1 MGRKSGG
8 EGMTIEAKVIEDS
21 VSPEGIRLTTFQLR
35 YPRMIHSEFM
45 THRVFSRNASSS
57 RAIPILTML
66 RSTVSDMAMP
76 VAWGQN
82 KPGMQARVE
91 LTGFRR
97 WAAKQIWKMAGY
109 SAAMFSYLM
118 YRTGAHKQIANRITE
133 PWSHISV
140 VVTATDWQ
148 NFFYLRDHADAD
160 PTIRALAQS
169 MKAAFDASQPKELE
183 LGEWHLPYVHPYER
197 EDLTLEECIKI
208 SVARCARV
216 SYLLHDEGHPTL
228 EKDTALHDM
237 LVIMNPKHAS
247 PAEHQ
252 ATPDKMW
259 TRKRWGH
266 PQEHGNFRG
275 WRQYRKT
282 IEGEAI
288 YG

>member
-1 MGRKSGG
+1 
-8 EGMTIEAKVIEDS
+8 MTIQAKVIEDS

-35 YPRMIHSEFM
+35 YPRFIHSEFM

-57 RAIPILTML
+57 RAIPILRML
-66 RSTVSDMAMP
+66 RNTVSDMAMP
-76 VAWGQN
+76 VAWGRNQG
-82 KPGMQARVE
+82 GMQARTE

-97 WAAKQIWKMAGY
+97 WVAKQIWKLAGY

-118 YRTGAHKQIANRITE
+118 YQTGAHKQIANRITE

-148 NFFYLRDHADAD
+148 NFFYLRDHEDAD
-160 PTIRALAQS
+160 PTIRALAAE
-169 MKAAFDASQPKELE
+169 MKAAFDASEPKKLE
-183 LGEWHLPYVHPYER
+183 VGEWHLPYVLDYER
-197 EDLTLEECIKI
+197 ENAPVEECIKI

-216 SYLLHDEGHPTL
+216 SYLTHDGGHTIL
-228 EKDTALHDM
+228 EKDLALHDA
-237 LVIMNPKHAS
+237 LVVTDPKHAS

-266 PQEHGNFRG
+266 PQEHGNLRG

-282 IEGEAI
+282 LPGEAI
-288 YG
+288 HG